1 MNACNTLSICHGK
14 FVLKTNSKMLQQFKI
29 LLLALIFRGVLSNY
43 EDYSIDSTTSDESCT
58 EPNETGTESNC
69 YCYSQPETEFEY
81 SICAPQKCPPNDAC
95 CIGGYNTTSTSIYTA
110 KYQSVNGRCFYIERE
125 AKTFV
130 NSKENCKAKG
140 GKIYEPKNVYEL
152 TGIANLAAKLGISGF
167 VWIGIRITYNNNN
180 LNYANYIYDSNNQ
193 PSYFYPP
200 WGCHL
205 MGVPNCGKRG
215 TYHTCLRVL
224 TQTTIA
230 SILGNVGKVIDS
242 SCNHAKV
249 FSICEL

>member
-1 MNACNTLSICHGK
+1 MNYIAQ
-14 FVLKTNSKMLQQFKI
+14 FVLLNSAFLTEKDDFYLKPKI
-29 LLLALIFRGVLSNY
+29 PGWHKLMTLVNNL
-43 EDYSIDSTTSDESCT
+43 
-58 EPNETGTESNC
+58 
-69 YCYSQPETEFEY
+69 
-81 SICAPQKCPPNDAC
+81 CA
-95 CIGGYNTTSTSIYTA
+95 
-110 KYQSVNGRCFYIERE
+110 VNRKCFYIERE

-140 GKIYEPKNVYEL
+140 GKIYEPKNAYEL

-167 VWIGIRITYNNNN
+167 VWIGIRIIYNNNN

-215 TYHTCLRVL
+215 TYYTCLRVL
-224 TQTTIA
+224 TQRSIA
-230 SILGNVGKVIDS
+230 SVLGNFGKVIDS
-242 SCNHAKV
+242 SCNRAKV